1 MLDFII
7 SVLEIT
13 LGVVFAVIV
22 LFFMLMVTVRISNL
36 NKLKADKVDLTE
48 EEEIALAKAR
58 DVIRDIKR
66 AEAREATKEEV
77 EKLEDMEKDIESIKE
92 M

>member
-1 MLDFII
+1 MLDFIL